1 MTYGLC
7 CEVFEQMARLLTVH
21 LVPVPETIADPD
33 TVLTVPV
40 VYIMIYFLKFRY
52 KKTTLVWY
60 LIF

>member
-40 VYIMIYFLKFRY
+40 VYIMIYFLNLFFY
-52 KKTTLVWY
+52 M
-60 LIF
+60 